1 MAMAWLQRAGH
12 RVVAIVGGGTARVGD
27 PSGKNEMRKLLTD
40 ETIAQNTKA
49 LKEQLSRYLVLDGEK
64 GVLVDNADWLMPLN
78 YIEFLRTIGSLFSVN
93 RMLSAEAYKQRLE
106 KGLSFIEFNYQI
118 LQAYDFLELYR
129 RYGCTLQV
137 GGDDQWGNMLAGVD
151 LIRRCEQA
159 ETHAL
164 TLPLMVTAT
173 GAKMG
178 KTAKGAVWLSAE
190 KLSPFDFYQYW
201 INADDR
207 DVERFLKMYTFLP
220 QDEIAALAAL
230 QGAEIR
236 EAKKVLAWQAT
247 SLCHGE
253 AAANEAQAGAQA
265 MVSGQ
270 GTAELP
276 TLQIDAPTGLLA
288 VICNAGFAKSN
299 GEARRLVRGGAVK
312 LAGKK
317 LSDERHMIEPS
328 ALGDESVL
336 RIGKKRAVLLIAG

>member
-1 MAMAWLQRAGH
+1 
-12 RVVAIVGGGTARVGD
+12 
-27 PSGKNEMRKLLTD
+27 MRKLLTD

-159 ETHAL
+159 ESHAL

-178 KTAKGAVWLSAE
+178 KTAKGAVWLSAD

-220 QDEIAALAAL
+220 ADEIARLAAL

-253 AAANEAQAGAQA
+253 AAANEAQAGAAA

-270 GTAELP
+270 GTEELP
-276 TLQIDAPTGLLA
+276 TLVVSEPMGLLA
-288 VICNAGFAKSN
+288 VICGAGFAKSN

-312 LAGKK
+312 LSGEKMT
-317 LSDERHMIEPS
+317 DERHTVEPS
-328 ALGDESVL
+328 ALSEDSVL